1 MTDAEQQKLFAR
13 LEKLERSN
21 WRWKALASV
30 LGVVLLLLLSLAA
43 VSAVAI
49 RAEATRQLLQAVDAE
64 QRARQAAEEA
74 AAQRRLA
81 DEQRRAAEAEA
92 RRLNGQGATKGQA
105 P

>member
-1 MTDAEQQKLFAR
+1 MTDAEQQELFAR
-13 LEKLERSN
+13 LERLERSN
-21 WRWKALASV
+21 WRWKVLASV
-30 LGVVLLLLLSLAA
+30 LGVVLLLLLSLVA

-64 QRARQAAEEA
+64 KRARQAAEEA

-92 RRLNGQGATKGQA
+92 RKLRDQGATKGQA